1 MSSLK
6 KPEKFKNIF
15 CMILLNIHGWLTIE
29 WEIHITFYLSFHIVF
44 VSADIQYK
52 NHLNILVCIFD
63 YLDDKMDVSIC
74 VFCYASYYNLQHHSN

>member
-1 MSSLK
+1 MSSMK

-15 CMILLNIHGWLTIE
+15 CMILLNIRGWLTIE

-52 NHLNILVCIFD
+52 NHLNILVCI
-63 YLDDKMDVSIC
+63 
-74 VFCYASYYNLQHHSN
+74 SN